1 MQALHR
7 RNVSTDLEHQP
18 ARAQRTGVNLL
29 RAILLSRLRL
39 FCGNPEGN
47 SVISSTGASFAVTI
61 SGIKVVVIKLKA
73 IQVY

>member
-1 MQALHR
+1 MGR
-7 RNVSTDLEHQP
+7 GE
-18 ARAQRTGVNLL
+18 

-39 FCGNPEGN
+39 FRGNPEGN